1 MTPSK
6 KIDAYIAG
14 IADWRGKRIGAIRK
28 TILSADKQIV
38 EEFKWM
44 GSPVWECNGLI
55 AVANAHKGK
64 VKITFDK
71 GAHLP
76 DPTGFFNTE
85 KDGNRRRATDLFEK
99 DKLDT
104 AALKAM
110 VKAAIAHNQTRL
122 KKNAPKKKT
131 AKKAVKKK
139 TVKKKKKA

>member
-6 KIDAYIAG
+6 KIDAYIA
-14 IADWRGKRIGAIRK
+14 ATKDWRGKLIAAIRK
-28 TILSADKQIV
+28 TILSAGKDIV

-44 GSPVWECNGLI
+44 GSPVWEKDGLI

-76 DPTGFFNTE
+76 DPKGFFNTE
-85 KDGNRRRATDLFEK
+85 KGGNRRRATDLYES

-110 VKAAIAHNQTRL
+110 VKAAIAYNQAKL
-122 KKNAPKKKT
+122 KKNAPKKAMKK
-131 AKKAVKKK
+131 AVKKAVKKK
-139 TVKKKKKA
+139 KVGR